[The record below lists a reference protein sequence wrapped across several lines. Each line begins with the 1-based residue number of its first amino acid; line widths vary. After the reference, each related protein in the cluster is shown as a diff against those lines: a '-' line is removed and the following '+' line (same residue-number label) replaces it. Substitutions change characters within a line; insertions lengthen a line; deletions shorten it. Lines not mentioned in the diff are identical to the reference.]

1 MQKTNL
7 KAAPGVKFMEYDEY
21 GLPNTE
27 EAKELRKFIST
38 EEAAA
43 DAIVIE
49 APPEQME
56 KALRP
61 TGIRYD
67 YDKPVDQMNAEGKYF
82 IKRQSFLR
90 ESYARCFFQR
100 KRLQ

>member
-43 DAIVIE
+43 DAIIIE

-61 TGIRYD
+61 TGVRYD

-90 ESYARCFFQR
+90 ESYA
-100 KRLQ
+100 

>member
-1 MQKTNL
+1 M
-7 KAAPGVKFMEYDEY
+7 AYDEF

-38 EEAAA
+38 EETAP
-43 DAIVIE
+43 DAMVIN

-61 TGIRYD
+61 TGVRID
-67 YDKPVDQMNAEGKYF
+67 YDK
-82 IKRQSFLR
+82 
-90 ESYARCFFQR
+90 
-100 KRLQ
+100 